1 MQQTDLPNFS
11 GDHLTLI
18 EGACVCCHSLRRLS
32 ACNATSVSSL
42 LGELL
47 FAVLTS
53 QVIVWF
59 QSLSSLPEASLNG
72 HCWPGLLAPKVG
84 AVVCQDP
91 CSTNVERQLNN
102 SISIGTAHR
111 KTRLTVLSRPLYL
124 FKWAVHELCW
134 GRLLIQLRVEIHND
148 KKNKATRHIITQIA
162 VPNGVPLT
170 RSYRHQSPL
179 ELD

>member
-42 LGELL
+42 LGEPL

-59 QSLSSLPEASLNG
+59 QSLSSLPAASLSG

-124 FKWAVHELCW
+124 FKWAV
-134 GRLLIQLRVEIHND
+134 RTVLRKTADTAESRNSQWQ
-148 KKNKATRHIITQIA
+148 KK
-162 VPNGVPLT
+162 
-170 RSYRHQSPL
+170 
-179 ELD
+179 